1 MNPNGPEVRHPF
13 EGKPLTREVTDEN
26 GNVRFEVTAAVLTP
40 LRARI
45 ADEFALWTAAAVAA
59 LLILYVM
66 NHNPTLPT
74 LLFAASAWFLHPLF
88 KLAWRQSLRHS
99 VHLVITEEEFR
110 FRGWAGWRS
119 FDRKLQHRFALI
131 LHDKARRERERHEL
145 EERKAQQ
152 RKKIIK
158 KRRYYQD
165 SYHLAF
171 EYIGQR
177 NDVATIYGRPEAQA
191 VLARLKGVDE
201 VMTAHAN
208 RGGGTPLRP
217 QQEWV
222 EQPGAIPETPDR

>member
-1 MNPNGPEVRHPF
+1 MNPTGPEVRHPF

-45 ADEFALWTAAAVAA
+45 ADGLALWTAGAVAA

-66 NHNPTLPT
+66 NHDPNLPT
-74 LLFAASAWFLHPLF
+74 LLLAGSAWFLHPLF
-88 KLAWRQSLRHS
+88 RLAWRKSLRRS
-99 VHLVITEEEFR
+99 VQIVITAEEFR
-110 FRGWAGWRS
+110 FRGWSGWRS

-131 LHDKARRERERHEL
+131 LHDKARRERDRHEL

-158 KRRYYQD
+158 KRRYYQE

-177 NDVATIYGRPEAQA
+177 NDVAAIYGRPEAQA

-201 VMTAHAN
+201 VMTAHTN
-208 RGGGTPLRP
+208 GGGGTPLRP

-222 EQPGAIPETPDR
+222 EQPGAIPETADR

>member
-1 MNPNGPEVRHPF
+1 M
-13 EGKPLTREVTDEN
+13 
-26 GNVRFEVTAAVLTP
+26 
-40 LRARI
+40 
-45 ADEFALWTAAAVAA
+45 
-59 LLILYVM
+59 
-66 NHNPTLPT
+66 
-74 LLFAASAWFLHPLF
+74 
-88 KLAWRQSLRHS
+88 
-99 VHLVITEEEFR
+99 VITAEEFR

-131 LHDKARRERERHEL
+131 LHDKARRERDRHEL

-152 RKKIIK
+152 SKKIIK
-158 KRRYYQD
+158 KRRYYQE

-171 EYIGQR
+171 EYVGQR

>member
-1 MNPNGPEVRHPF
+1 MEPNTRAVRHPF

-26 GNVRFEVTAAVLTP
+26 GNLRFEVTAQVLTP
-40 LRARI
+40 LLARI
-45 ADEFALWTAAAVAA
+45 ADQLALWTAGAVTA

-66 NHNPTLPT
+66 NHDPTLPV
-74 LLFAASAWFLHPLF
+74 LLFAASTWFLHPLF
-88 KLAWRQSLRHS
+88 KLAWRKSLRRN
-99 VHLVITEEEFR
+99 VHMVIAEEEFR

-131 LHDKARRERERHEL
+131 LHDKARRERDRHEL

-152 RKKIIK
+152 SKKIIK
-158 KRRYYQD
+158 KRRYYQE

-171 EYIGQR
+171 EYVGQR

>member
-1 MNPNGPEVRHPF
+1 MNPTRPEVRHPF
-13 EGKPLTREVTDEN
+13 EGKPATREVTDDN
-26 GNVRFEVTAAVLTP
+26 GNVHFEVTAAVLTP
-40 LRARI
+40 LGAKV
-45 ADEFALWTAAAVAA
+45 ADELALWTAGAVAA
-59 LLILYVM
+59 LLILHVM
-66 NHNPTLPT
+66 NHDPTLPT
-74 LLFAASAWFLHPLF
+74 LLLAASAWFLHPVF
-88 KLAWRQSLRHS
+88 KLAWRKSLRRS
-99 VHLVITEEEFR
+99 VQMVITAEEFR
-110 FRGWAGWRS
+110 FRGWGGWRS

-131 LHDKARRERERHEL
+131 LHDKARRERDRHEL

-152 RKKIIK
+152 SKKIIK
-158 KRRYYQD
+158 KRRYYQE

-222 EQPGAIPETPDR
+222 EQPGAIPETSDR